1 MPYQLCEQV
10 LFCVTGGRAVFLDAR
25 RDRYFCLNGDAEL
38 AFRALLNAE
47 PTPPK
52 GLKDLVRSQLIEE
65 GEGGG
70 PPMAAV
76 SPARP
81 TRSVLEEPSAAAI
94 RRAGAIEVAWRVAAA
109 RARVKRRA
117 FAAIVDHVQARKPRA
132 AARTASDAPL
142 AWAAAF
148 NTARRIAPIK
158 PLCLPDS
165 LALLDFLAHRRVFA
179 DLVLG
184 VKLNPF
190 GAHCWVQ
197 TDQVILNDAV
207 DRVNAHTP
215 ILVV

>member
-1 MPYQLCEQV
+1 MPYQLCDQV
-10 LFCVTGGRAVFLDAR
+10 SFCVTDGRTVFLDAR
-25 RDRYFCLNGDAEL
+25 RDRYFCLNGDAER
-38 AFRALLNAE
+38 AFRALLYAE
-47 PTPPK
+47 PAPPK
-52 GLKDLVRSQLIEE
+52 GLKDLIRSQLVEE
-65 GEGGG
+65 GEG

-76 SPARP
+76 SPPRP
-81 TRSVLEEPSAAAI
+81 TRSALEEPSAAAS
-94 RRAGAIEVAWRVAAA
+94 RRAGTAVEVAWRVAAA
-109 RARVKRRA
+109 RTRVKWRA
-117 FAAIVDHVQARKPRA
+117 FSTIVNQVQVRKPRA

-142 AWAAAF
+142 EWAAAF
-148 NTARRIAPIK
+148 NAARRMAPIK

-165 LALLDFLAHRRVFA
+165 LALLDFLARRRLFA